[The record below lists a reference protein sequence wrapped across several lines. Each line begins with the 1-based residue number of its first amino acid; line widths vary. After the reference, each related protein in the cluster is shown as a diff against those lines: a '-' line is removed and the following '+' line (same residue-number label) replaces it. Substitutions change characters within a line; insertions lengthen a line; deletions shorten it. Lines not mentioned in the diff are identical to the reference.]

1 MNKRN
6 WQMLNLNML
15 YVFIKINELTMS
27 ANLMGKKFQQN
38 NVYKFWK
45 EVKVINSSKVPLTTS
60 IDGLVGAENI
70 VHL

>member
-6 WQMLNLNML
+6 WQMLNLKML

-45 EVKVINSSKVPLTTS
+45 EVKVINSSKVPLPTS

>member
-38 NVYKFWK
+38 NVYKFWE
-45 EVKVINSSKVPLTTS
+45 EVKVINSSNVPLTTS